1 MSRMVPLA
9 GNSSYVVTADDG
21 TLFHCQPHRIRHNGN
36 GGNAGNGHGDESGEV
51 RWVFIDTSHVR
62 YVGPVYEGH
71 VEPRALQRVL
81 SEWWRSRRSSQLA
94 RVSGETSR
102 DTSQF

>member
-9 GNSSYVVTADDG
+9 GIPSYVVTADDG
-21 TLFHCQPHRIRHNGN
+21 TLFHCQPHRIRRHE
-36 GGNAGNGHGDESGEV
+36 GNGHGDESGEV

-62 YVGPVYEGH
+62 YLGPVYEGH
-71 VEPRALQRVL
+71 VEPRTLQRVL